1 MNSYLDSSIAL
12 NMTAKRRNRTLQT
25 EKAAASLSA
34 EKTLIPQNAAATY
47 QCLLRGGCAAACGA
61 NASS

>member
-34 EKTLIPQNAAATY
+34 EKILIPQNAAA
-47 QCLLRGGCAAACGA
+47 LLR
-61 NASS
+61 